1 MNELKKCP
9 FCGGR
14 GEYHY
19 FEDLGHLVICSNT
32 ICPSNK
38 FGYTDAEEAEQAW
51 NRRANSDNSKNK

>member
-1 MNELKKCP
+1 MMSELKKCP

-38 FGYTDAEEAEQAW
+38 FGYTDADEAKQAW
-51 NRRANSDNSKNK
+51 NRRANSE

>member
-1 MNELKKCP
+1 MSELKKCP

-14 GEYHY
+14 GEYYH

-38 FGYTDAEEAEQAW
+38 FGYEDAEEAKQAW
-51 NRRANSDNSKNK
+51 NRRANSE

>member
-19 FEDLGHLVICSNT
+19 FEGLGHLVICSNT

-38 FGYTDAEEAEQAW
+38 FGYTDAKEAEQAW
-51 NRRANSDNSKNK
+51 NRRANSE